1 MKRLLVMMA
10 VVVLAACASARAD
23 QVGNPTGGTLAGVG
37 VLPGELGGTSSTPLG
52 ATSTLA
58 PQTTTV
64 ISTPIQTAGPL
75 ALGNR
80 VIVIGDSILASTA
93 KRYTNDMC
101 EALVPLGWQVEVDA
115 ESGRFVRFGAQV
127 LSERMAAGWDVGV
140 IMLGNNYD
148 LDQASYL
155 KQMTALVDRFD
166 TRPVVLLTV
175 SEFESSR
182 AKVNDAIRS
191 IAVSHSNVLVAE
203 WADVT
208 RDAPQLLGG
217 DRLHLTNDGRAA
229 LAQLVAATLSTA
241 PAQPGKCL
249 STNYEDDS
257 AGSVNGDPDSS
268 STTTTKKQSSATS
281 VPRTTVPRSTI
292 PRTTIPKATTTSP
305 STTDPSTT
313 DPSTTDPPGTG
324 AP

>member
-1 MKRLLVMMA
+1 MRGVTIAPNDDSTPPQGPAEATSPDPHQADELLVDKIDA
-10 VVVLAACASARAD
+10 LQVLRAD
-23 QVGNPTGGTLAGVG
+23 TPEEKDRMLEAIAGTGKPEQDIVRELSKLRPLWRPDRFEEAHRWAMRSLE
-37 VLPGELGGTSSTPLG
+37 VL
-52 ATSTLA
+52 
-58 PQTTTV
+58 
-64 ISTPIQTAGPL
+64 
-75 ALGNR
+75 
-80 VIVIGDSILASTA
+80 D
-93 KRYTNDMC
+93 
-101 EALVPLGWQVEVDA
+101 
-115 ESGRFVRFGAQV
+115 RFGAQV